1 MLADLESEDWEFLSA
16 EELLAV
22 LEKEFGRR
30 DNKSVKVVEFR
41 QLEQGPQT
49 INKFVQMFKRI
60 TRKIKYKRRVLV
72 KKFKREINSNI
83 RYKLI
88 KTE

>member
-41 QLEQGPQT
+41 
-49 INKFVQMFKRI
+49 
-60 TRKIKYKRRVLV
+60 
-72 KKFKREINSNI
+72 
-83 RYKLI
+83 
-88 KTE
+88 